1 MVDLPLKSHHT
12 WHFIL
17 PTLQK
22 TMQICLTSMKKDIPA
37 QLNELMMTYKYILK
51 TSNCFSDGSSY
62 ISRKLDWS
70 LTLCYDQRRAGSG
83 NNLENSTRLEKN
95 YCLAFLK
102 TFAHQI
108 SKHM

>member
-1 MVDLPLKSHHT
+1 
-12 WHFIL
+12 
-17 PTLQK
+17 
-22 TMQICLTSMKKDIPA
+22 MKKDIPA
-37 QLNELMMTYKYILK
+37 QLNELMMTYKYILE